1 MFWKNS
7 NVSRFFK
14 SPTCWLRKASLPR
27 VRQSVFLSSPPVAN
41 TQRPASRGSSSGLG
55 TNPLAL
61 RKKWSGGDSRGRA
74 FSEER
79 FPPPA
84 PHPSRFL
91 ADGEGIPAE
100 VPFGREGNWQRGCC
114 FFVDNAVDYCLWK
127 SILPAMIPPAPRSRR
142 HGSGCPDCGTKRDRL
157 CAASGPVPR
166 GCRARWARRPR
177 CRRS

>member
-1 MFWKNS
+1 M
-7 NVSRFFK
+7 
-14 SPTCWLRKASLPR
+14 
-27 VRQSVFLSSPPVAN
+27 FLSSPPVAN

-84 PHPSRFL
+84 PHPSRFW
-91 ADGEGIPAE
+91 ADGEGIPAK
-100 VPFGREGNWQRGCC
+100 FRLGGRGNWQRGCC
-114 FFVDNAVDYCLWK
+114 FFVDNTVDYCLWK
-127 SILPAMIPPAPRSRR
+127 SIFPAMIPPAPRSRR
-142 HGSGCPDCGTKRDRL
+142 HGSGCPDCGTKRGRR

-166 GCRARWARRPR
+166 RLPSEMGSPPALPEVMTRAGSGESAANASRSRW
-177 CRRS
+177 CSGV